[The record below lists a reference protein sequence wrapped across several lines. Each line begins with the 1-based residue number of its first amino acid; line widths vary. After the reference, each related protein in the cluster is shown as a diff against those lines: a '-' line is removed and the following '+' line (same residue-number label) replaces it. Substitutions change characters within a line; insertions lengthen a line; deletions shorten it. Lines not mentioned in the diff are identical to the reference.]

1 MYLVKNKEFKGM
13 YLLDTNMS
21 WNDFLNKRKNLEE
34 GFISNLI
41 LRSSDY
47 NNLSLLD
54 KKLSNPI
61 KTNIAGLDRLLKGG
75 LDNKY
80 VYNIIGDVGSFKLGL
95 VINLLRN
102 HILYYDK
109 AEDVEP
115 YSIFCNVEDLEMLD
129 DVVKKILVAFNVDK
143 NYTGCDLHVTAI
155 DEFVITLSN
164 IRIIFSIHDEL
175 PQDFKEENIKLVL
188 YMCSKYMRNVYF
200 DRFMKEAVDYVNENK
215 IPVVFL
221 TLSDDN
227 IELCKD
233 NLYYQMR
240 YENVVNMFSKLE
252 HMIGYDKIHLTRI
265 KDKEDINRIDDFE
278 NTDLH
283 FDLNRFDMVLQPED
297 ESEFEG

>member
-1 MYLVKNKEFKGM
+1 
-13 YLLDTNMS
+13 MS
-21 WNDFLNKRKNLEE
+21 WNDFLNKRKKLEE
-34 GFISNLI
+34 EFISDLI
-41 LRSSDY
+41 LRSNDY

-54 KKLSNPI
+54 KRLSSPI
-61 KTNIAGLDRLLKGG
+61 KTNIAGLDRLLNGG
-75 LDNKY
+75 LKAEN
-80 VYNIIGDVGSFKLGL
+80 VYNIIGDVGSFKMGL

-102 HILYYDK
+102 HILYYDR

-115 YSIFCNVEDLEMLD
+115 YSIFCNVSDLKMLD
-129 DVVKKILVAFNVDK
+129 DVVKKILASFNADK

-155 DEFVITLSN
+155 DEFVITLNN
-164 IRIIFSIHDEL
+164 ISIILSVHDEL
-175 PQDFKEENIKLVL
+175 PKDFKEENIKLVL

-215 IPVVFL
+215 TPVVFL

-240 YENVVNMFSKLE
+240 YENVVNVFSKLE
-252 HMIGYDKIHLTRI
+252 NMIGYDKIHLTRI

-283 FDLNRFDMVLQPED
+283 FDLNRFDMVLQSED
-297 ESEFEG
+297 ESEFES